1 MKIYKKPKIYI
12 VAGEPSGDI
21 LGDQLIKSLQ
31 TKFDSPIFNGVGGEK
46 MQSNN
51 FRSLFDM
58 SHISIFGIFPV
69 IKKLFFLLRKI
80 NDVVN
85 DIVQIKP
92 DIIILI
98 DSPDFNHRV
107 AKKVKR
113 YLPDIPII
121 CYVAPTVWAWRQ
133 GRAKKMSKYF
143 NYLLSVIP
151 FEVNFFEKYGLKT
164 TYVGHPFIEKVKKID
179 DKNFSNQF
187 DLLDGDKTI
196 IFLPGSRRS
205 EIDRHSPIM
214 SQAIEHLRS
223 QDLKINILIAT
234 GHKQLNQIREYFP
247 DIKVITDDNEKYSLF
262 KIADFACAAS
272 GTVTLELGLTETP
285 TIVIYKMDKFTWFFI
300 SRMVKVKF
308 VSLVNLIL
316 GRESSKELLQDNYTK
331 ENLIDEINKLLLD
344 SEIQKKQIEDLR
356 EFKLIMK
363 KNINN
368 PSENASNII
377 KNILEN

>member
-107 AKKVKR
+107 AKKIKR

-121 CYVAPTVWAWRQ
+121 CYVAPTVWAWRH

-179 DKNFSNQF
+179 DKNFSNQL
-187 DLLDGDKTI
+187 DLLNGDKTI

-205 EIDRHSPIM
+205 EIERHSPIM
-214 SQAIEHLRS
+214 SQAIEYLRS

-363 KNINN
+363 KNINS

>member
-31 TKFDSPIFNGVGGEK
+31 TKFEEPIFNGVGGEK

-107 AKKVKR
+107 AKKIKR

-143 NYLLSVIP
+143 GYLLSVIP

-164 TYVGHPFIEKVKKID
+164 TYVGHPFIEKVKKNENEI
-179 DKNFSNQF
+179 FLNQY
-187 DLLDGDKTI
+187 DLLNEDKTI
-196 IFLPGSRRS
+196 VFLPGSRRS
-205 EIDRHSPIM
+205 EIERHSPIM
-214 SQAIEHLRS
+214 SEAIAYLRS
-223 QDLKINILIAT
+223 LDLKINILIAT

-247 DIKVITDDNEKYSLF
+247 DIKVITDDSEKYSLF

-285 TIVIYKMDKFTWFFI
+285 TIVIYKMDRFTWFFI
-300 SRMVKVKF
+300 SRMAKVKF

-316 GRESSKELLQDNYTK
+316 GRESSKELLQDNFTK
-331 ENLIDEINKLLLD
+331 ENLIDELKKLLLD
-344 SEIQKKQIEDLR
+344 SETQKKQIEDLK

-363 KNINN
+363 KNVDN

-377 KNILEN
+377 KNIIEN

>member
-107 AKKVKR
+107 AKKIKR

-121 CYVAPTVWAWRQ
+121 CYVAPTVWAWRH

-179 DKNFSNQF
+179 DKNFSNQL
-187 DLLDGDKTI
+187 DLLNGDKTI

-205 EIDRHSPIM
+205 EIERHSPIM
-214 SQAIEHLRS
+214 SQAIEYLRS

-316 GRESSKELLQDNYTK
+316 GKESSKELLQDNYTK

>member
-113 YLPDIPII
+113 HLPDIPII

-187 DLLDGDKTI
+187 DLLNGDKTI

-205 EIDRHSPIM
+205 EIERHSPIM
-214 SQAIEHLRS
+214 SQAIEYLRS

>member
-187 DLLDGDKTI
+187 DLLNGDKTI

-205 EIDRHSPIM
+205 EIERHSPIM
-214 SQAIEHLRS
+214 SQAIEYLRS

>member
-107 AKKVKR
+107 AKKIKR

-121 CYVAPTVWAWRQ
+121 CYVAPTVWAWRH

-164 TYVGHPFIEKVKKID
+164 TYVGHPFIEKVKKIE
-179 DKNFSNQF
+179 DKNFSNQL
-187 DLLDGDKTI
+187 DLLNGDKTI

-205 EIDRHSPIM
+205 EIERHSPIM
-214 SQAIEHLRS
+214 SQAIEYLRS

>member
-107 AKKVKR
+107 AKKIKR

-121 CYVAPTVWAWRQ
+121 CYVAPTVWAWRH

-179 DKNFSNQF
+179 DKNFSNQL
-187 DLLDGDKTI
+187 DLLNGDKTI

-205 EIDRHSPIM
+205 EIERHSPIM
-214 SQAIEHLRS
+214 SQAIEYLRS

>member
-58 SHISIFGIFPV
+58 SHISIFGISPV

-179 DKNFSNQF
+179 DKNFSNQL
-187 DLLDGDKTI
+187 DLLNGDKTI

-205 EIDRHSPIM
+205 EIERHSPIM
-214 SQAIEHLRS
+214 SQAIEYLRS

>member
-121 CYVAPTVWAWRQ
+121 CYVAPTVWAWRH

-179 DKNFSNQF
+179 DKNFSNQL
-187 DLLDGDKTI
+187 DLLNGDKTI

-205 EIDRHSPIM
+205 EIERHSPIM
-214 SQAIEHLRS
+214 SQAIEYLRS

-377 KNILEN
+377 KNILKN

>member
-107 AKKVKR
+107 AKKIKR

-121 CYVAPTVWAWRQ
+121 CYVAPTVWAWRH

-179 DKNFSNQF
+179 DKNFSNQL
-187 DLLDGDKTI
+187 DLLNGGKTI

-205 EIDRHSPIM
+205 EIERHSPIM
-214 SQAIEHLRS
+214 SQAIEYLRS

>member
-107 AKKVKR
+107 AKKIKR

-121 CYVAPTVWAWRQ
+121 CYVAPTVWAWRH

-179 DKNFSNQF
+179 DKNFSNQL
-187 DLLDGDKTI
+187 DLLNGDKTI

-205 EIDRHSPIM
+205 EIERHSPIM
-214 SQAIEHLRS
+214 SQAIEYLRS

-344 SEIQKKQIEDLR
+344 NEIQKKQIEDLR
-356 EFKLIMK
+356 EIKLIMK

-368 PSENASNII
+368 PSENAINII

>member
-85 DIVQIKP
+85 DIAQIKP

-107 AKKVKR
+107 AKKIKR

-121 CYVAPTVWAWRQ
+121 CYVAPTVWAWRH

-179 DKNFSNQF
+179 DKNFSNQL
-187 DLLDGDKTI
+187 DLLNGDKTI

-205 EIDRHSPIM
+205 EIERHSPIM
-214 SQAIEHLRS
+214 SQAIEYLRS